1 MVWLIA
7 CTVVLLALLG
17 MPIAFALGL
26 TTLIGFFTLAD
37 PNLYLLLPQ
46 RMFAGMDSFVLMA
59 IPLFILAGEIM
70 NKTGITQG
78 LVNLSNAVVGHIR
91 GGLAH
96 VTILTEIVLS
106 GITGSAIA
114 DAAAT
119 GSIMIPAMEKE
130 GYDKRFAT
138 AVVAS
143 SSLLGPIIPPSIPM
157 IIYASIQEV
166 SVAGLFAAGILPGVL
181 LGILFMIVSWVVSK
195 RHRYS
200 TDKNR
205 ASVSDVV
212 RSFRQALVSLVMPV
226 IILGGIVGGLM
237 TPTEAAGVAVLYGL
251 LVGFF
256 VLRTLRLRDLPELF
270 RQTVIATSVILF
282 ILGSATL
289 FGWLLSYLRIPQT
302 VAMALLSVSRNPYVL
317 FGVVNIFLLICGM
330 FLDLTISMVLFA
342 PIFAP
347 VFIGLGVHPLHFAIV
362 FTINLTIGL
371 VTPPYGLLLFT
382 VSGLTGISI
391 EEVSRFLLPF
401 IAVSVGF
408 LFLITYVPWIPMSV
422 PRLLGFY

>member
-1 MVWLIA
+1 
-7 CTVVLLALLG
+7 

-26 TTLIGFFTLAD
+26 TTLVGFFKLAD

-78 LVNLSNAVVGHIR
+78 LVNFSNAVVGHIR

-119 GSIMIPAMEKE
+119 GSIMIPAMEKQ

-181 LGILFMIVSWVVSK
+181 LGMFFMILSWFVSK
-195 RHRYS
+195 LHGYS
-200 TDKNR
+200 TVKKR
-205 ASVSDVV
+205 ASVSEII

-251 LVGFF
+251 IVGFF
-256 VLRTLRLRDLPELF
+256 VLRTLHVRDLPELL

-282 ILGSATL
+282 IIGSATL

-302 VAMALLSVSRNPYVL
+302 LATGLLSVSRNPYVL
-317 FGVVNIFLLICGM
+317 FGVVNMFLLICGM

-347 VFIGLGVHPLHFAIV
+347 VFIGLGIHPLHFAIV

-391 EEVSRFLLPF
+391 EEVSRFVLPF
-401 IAVSVGF
+401 IAVSIGF